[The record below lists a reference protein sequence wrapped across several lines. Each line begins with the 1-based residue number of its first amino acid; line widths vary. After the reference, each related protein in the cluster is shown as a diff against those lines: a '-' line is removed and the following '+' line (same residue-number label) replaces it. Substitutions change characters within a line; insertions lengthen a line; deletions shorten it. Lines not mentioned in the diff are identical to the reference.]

1 MTHTS
6 ARMAQFRPSPTI
18 AMSALVRRLKAEGR
32 SIIGLVGGEPDFAT
46 PDNIKDAGIRA
57 IVGNNTRYTDVDGTI
72 ALRQALSAKFK
83 RENGLDYKP
92 DQIVVSSGTKPLLHA
107 ALLAM
112 TDPGDEVIIPAPH
125 WVSHPDITRIVGAV
139 PVAVPCPPET
149 GFRLSPEALEAA
161 ITPRTRV
168 LILNS
173 PNNPTGTAYQ
183 EDELRALIAVLQRHP
198 DIWVLTDEIYEHIRF
213 DGCVAPSIAAL
224 DAGIAERVVTA
235 NGFSKGYV
243 MTGWRIGF
251 AGGPAEMMKAIKLI
265 VGQLVGSPNAIAQAA
280 AVEALTG
287 DQSFIEENAAIFQ
300 ERGTSLCRR
309 CSSRRACAATRRR
322 ARSTCSP
329 TARGRSAARCRMAGS
344 SRPTRI
350 SCSAPSSTPASPWC
364 PAARSACP
372 PYFRLSLLAG
382 HRPIA
387 HRHGPPAPLL
397 QRTYLTGSE
406 GLRPSAGLGRA
417 QPYLAKGEHKWISPP
432 ASYPACASWS
442 WARSSPAPSPVPSS
456 PTSAPRC

>member
-139 PVAVPCPPET
+139 PVAVPCPPNT

-300 ERGTSLCRR
+300 ERRDIALQALQQSPGLRCHTPEGAFYLFADCSGTI
-309 CSSRRACAATRRR
+309 
-322 ARSTCSP
+322 
-329 TARGRSAARCRMAGS
+329 GRKMPDGRIIETDEDFVLGAIEHAGVALVPGSAFGLS
-344 SRPTRI
+344 
-350 SCSAPSSTPASPWC
+350 
-364 PAARSACP
+364 
-372 PYFRLSLLAG
+372 PYFRLSYSLDTAQL
-382 HRPIA
+382 RIA
-387 HRHGPPAPLL
+387 MDR
-397 QRTYLTGSE
+397 
-406 GLRPSAGLGRA
+406 LRRYCNEL
-417 QPYLAKGEHKWISPP
+417 I
-432 ASYPACASWS
+432 
-442 WARSSPAPSPVPSS
+442 
-456 PTSAPRC
+456 